1 MESKE
6 LKNII
11 PIQSIWED
19 LDLLEDRLIEIS
31 SSSDPYLT
39 EISQYLISAG
49 GKRFRPLIA
58 LLAGK
63 LGEGDNKKVIDA
75 GVSVELIH
83 LGSLYHDDV
92 IDDATTRRGVVSTN
106 KQWNSTLAILAGD
119 YLLARSS
126 ELAAESLGLES
137 VKLLASTY
145 AQLVEGQTKEV
156 QFSYDTNHGTEDYMK
171 IIQGKTAS
179 LIKTSAKL
187 GAMASNS
194 NQESVNF
201 ISEWAWHNGIIFQ
214 ITDDI
219 LDLSS
224 DEQTLGKPSGND
236 ILEGTYTL
244 PVLLALKKQPE
255 KSDVSDGK
263 VILKEVISEF
273 NNDEIISESK
283 LFLKT
288 HIEKSENAAMKIENK
303 DIRNI
308 LLDLNRYLIER
319 SN

>member
-106 KQWNSTLAILAGD
+106 KQWNSTLAILAG
-119 YLLARSS
+119 LGVTNSS
-126 ELAAESLGLES
+126 
-137 VKLLASTY
+137 
-145 AQLVEGQTKEV
+145 
-156 QFSYDTNHGTEDYMK
+156 
-171 IIQGKTAS
+171 
-179 LIKTSAKL
+179 
-187 GAMASNS
+187 
-194 NQESVNF
+194 
-201 ISEWAWHNGIIFQ
+201 
-214 ITDDI
+214 
-219 LDLSS
+219 LDLSTAFS
-224 DEQTLGKPSGND
+224 IESSIIGSVLKDLV
-236 ILEGTYTL
+236 YL
-244 PVLLALKKQPE
+244 PIVFWHFSE
-255 KSDVSDGK
+255 VVS
-263 VILKEVISEF
+263 
-273 NNDEIISESK
+273 
-283 LFLKT
+283 
-288 HIEKSENAAMKIENK
+288 NK
-303 DIRNI
+303 FTSS
-308 LLDLNRYLIER
+308 LTWA
-319 SN
+319 S

>member
-31 SSSDPYLT
+31 SASDPYLT

-63 LGEGDNKKVIDA
+63 LGEGDNKKVID
-75 GVSVELIH
+75 
-83 LGSLYHDDV
+83 D
-92 IDDATTRRGVVSTN
+92 N
-106 KQWNSTLAILAGD
+106 KFDMPLAILAGD

-171 IIQGKTAS
+171 IIEGKTAS

-187 GAMASNS
+187 GAMASDS

-244 PVLLALKKQPE
+244 PVLIALKKQPE
-255 KSDVSDGK
+255 KIKKILSDVSDEK

-288 HIEKSENAAMKIENK
+288 HIEKSENAAMKIEDK

-308 LLDLNRYLIER
+308 LLDLNSYLIER

>member
-1 MESKE
+1 MFYAFTTFGWDFSQFLNLVLFLPFFVKPSAA
-6 LKNII
+6 NSFT
-11 PIQSIWED
+11 IQNSI
-19 LDLLEDRLIEIS
+19 
-31 SSSDPYLT
+31 
-39 EISQYLISAG
+39 A
-49 GKRFRPLIA
+49 
-58 LLAGK
+58 
-63 LGEGDNKKVIDA
+63 
-75 GVSVELIH
+75 
-83 LGSLYHDDV
+83 
-92 IDDATTRRGVVSTN
+92 
-106 KQWNSTLAILAGD
+106 
-119 YLLARSS
+119 
-126 ELAAESLGLES
+126 
-137 VKLLASTY
+137 
-145 AQLVEGQTKEV
+145 
-156 QFSYDTNHGTEDYMK
+156 
-171 IIQGKTAS
+171 GKTAS

-187 GAMASNS
+187 GAMASDS

-244 PVLLALKKQPE
+244 PVLIALKKQPE
-255 KSDVSDGK
+255 KIKKILSDVSDEK
-263 VILKEVISEF
+263 IILKEVISEF

>member
-11 PIQSIWED
+11 PIQSIWEE

-31 SSSDPYLT
+31 SSDDPYLT

-106 KQWNSTLAILAGD
+106 KQWNSTLAILAG
-119 YLLARSS
+119 

-156 QFSYDTNHGTEDYMK
+156 QLSYDTNHGTEDYMK

-187 GAMASNS
+187 GAMASDS

-224 DEQTLGKPSGND
+224 DEKTLGKPSGND

-244 PVLLALKKQPE
+244 PVLIALKKQPE
-255 KSDVSDGK
+255 KIKKILSDVSDEK

-288 HIEKSENAAMKIENK
+288 HIEKSENAAMKIEDK